1 MNRFDDRR
9 KNIRIDL
16 GSINGFF
23 RQCDIAASASEK
35 DLDIT
40 ILNISPDGMKF
51 RINSGNDLKR
61 LRLDDEIFIRGCIFN
76 DNIGFLSSQ
85 KAVTVWQENTL
96 FGAKFTPALEL
107 EAADLSEMIR

>member
-9 KNIRIDL
+9 KNIRIEL

-23 RQCDIAASASEK
+23 RQCDIAASASKK

-51 RINSGNDLKR
+51 RINSGSDVER

-85 KAVTVWQENTL
+85 KAVTVWQEDTL

-107 EAADLSEMIR
+107 DAADLSEMIS